1 MSIFA
6 VENQG
11 VNTYLVYKVNSEDQF
26 DSHSLIALAKNKIRG
41 ISPVLLSQTDS
52 DKFLKYNISS
62 KVPVSRFLK
71 GSVTKEKLL
80 GVLSGMASAYIA
92 AEENTVDT
100 AHFVLEID
108 HIYVDA
114 TTNEIMLISL
124 PVVNRNTVK
133 ADFQLFFKQLIYSV
147 KFDPNE
153 NCDYIA
159 TLINYLNR
167 VQVFS
172 VKDFKELVD
181 KAAHSTP
188 KTVNE
193 KFDANVN
200 VASVHK
206 SEASDPKTPMD
217 FGQQKPQP
225 FPMPASMP
233 TPNHVPVAPV
243 APVEEDMQ
251 NNLYGDLMP
260 LGGMP
265 PAPKKAVA
273 VPKAQGVHAAPEN
286 RISLL
291 SLLTHF
297 SKENLELY
305 KAQKAKKKNAA
316 AQVSAPGS
324 VQSFDYSP
332 VPPAMSAPLPN
343 AGNQFQKQ
351 PAVNRGISAMAPSVN
366 GAPAPAMPPITPVAP
381 SPAASA
387 VNQPVKVNV
396 GMPQMQANTP
406 KTVAVQM
413 NDSGETT
420 LLAAPTAG
428 ETTVLDAS
436 SYIAKPVPHL
446 VRYKT
451 GEKVAV
457 NKPIFRIGKEK
468 SYVDYFISDNT
479 AISRSHADIIVKDNS
494 YYVVDRNSTNHTFVN
509 GTIIENGVENKINP
523 GDKIRFANEEFDFI
537 LI

>member
-1 MSIFA
+1 MSIFT

-11 VNTYLVYKVNSEDQF
+11 VNTYLVYKVNAEDQF
-26 DSHSLIALAKNKIRG
+26 DSHSLITLAKNKIRG
-41 ISPVLLSQTDS
+41 ISPILLSQTDS
-52 DKFLKYNISS
+52 DKFLRYNISS
-62 KVPVSRFLK
+62 KVPMSRFLK

-80 GVLSGMASAYIA
+80 GVLSGMSSAYIS

-108 HIYVDA
+108 HIYVDV
-114 TTNEIMLISL
+114 TTNETMLISL
-124 PVVNRNTVK
+124 PVVNRGTGK

-167 VQVFS
+167 VQAFS
-172 VKDFKELVD
+172 VKDFKNLVD
-181 KAAHSTP
+181 KAALPTA
-188 KTVNE
+188 KTANE

-200 VASVHK
+200 AASTHTPEV
-206 SEASDPKTPMD
+206 SEPKPPMT

-233 TPNHVPVAPV
+233 IPNQAPV
-243 APVEEDMQ
+243 FSAAPVEESAQ

-265 PAPKKAVA
+265 PAPEKAVA
-273 VPKAQGVHAAPEN
+273 IPQAQNASVAPEN
-286 RISLL
+286 NISFF

-305 KAQKAKKKNAA
+305 KAQKAKKKKASEHVRA
-316 AQVSAPGS
+316 SGT
-324 VQSFDYSP
+324 VQGFDYSSA
-332 VPPAMSAPLPN
+332 PPAMPASAPN
-343 AGNQFQKQ
+343 VGNPFQTQ
-351 PAVNRGISAMAPSVN
+351 HAVNNRIPAMAPSVN
-366 GAPAPAMPPITPVAP
+366 GATVPTTPFFAPAAP
-381 SPAASA
+381 A
-387 VNQPVKVNV
+387 VNQPVKANISADAA
-396 GMPQMQANTP
+396 MHQMQVNTP
-406 KTVAVQM
+406 KTVAVQA

-420 LLAAPTAG
+420 VLAAPTAG
-428 ETTVLDAS
+428 ETTVLDAA

-479 AISRSHADIIVKDNS
+479 AISRSHADIVVKGNN
-494 YYVVDRNSTNHTFVN
+494 YYLVDHNSTNHTFVN
-509 GTIIENGVENKINP
+509 GTIIESGVENKINP
-523 GDKIRFANEEFDFI
+523 GDKIRFANEDFDFI